1 MILISGVLLRSYNS
15 YLNNEQ
21 KVALLYPVISTLYKL
36 TLKNE
41 DFIPKVWYY
50 PKNIFIFAS
59 SKVSIN
65 ININLNL

>member
-1 MILISGVLLRSYNS
+1 M
-15 YLNNEQ
+15 
-21 KVALLYPVISTLYKL
+21 
-36 TLKNE
+36 KNE

-50 PKNIFIFAS
+50 PKNILIFAS